1 MFVRDLQQNT
11 VALVSRA
18 SGASG
23 PKGNGFSSGPSVSA
37 DGRFVAFNSTA
48 TNLDPAD
55 GDTIFDVFA
64 RDVLGPPPPPQPPA
78 GPAGPAG
85 SAGPAGGTGSAGPAG
100 GTGPAGPAGPPAFK
114 LIGVIS
120 QARLAARTGRRFSV
134 PFVATDRA
142 NAVLEI
148 RKGRKVLARVR
159 ARAKSGR
166 NSLRVGARPASRKAL
181 KGGSY
186 TLRLALT
193 GADGQKATDTARLS
207 VRRR

>member
-1 MFVRDLQQNT
+1 
-11 VALVSRA
+11 
-18 SGASG
+18 
-23 PKGNGFSSGPSVSA
+23 
-37 DGRFVAFNSTA
+37 
-48 TNLDPAD
+48 
-55 GDTIFDVFA
+55 
-64 RDVLGPPPPPQPPA
+64 
-78 GPAGPAG
+78 
-85 SAGPAGGTGSAGPAG
+85 
-100 GTGPAGPAGPPAFK
+100 
-114 LIGVIS
+114 VIS

-193 GADGQKATDTARLS
+193 GADGQKATDTARLR